1 MGITEKVEVGTSGL
15 AQANWAAIPVYSYHR
30 EAGLDIRM
38 A

>member
-1 MGITEKVEVGTSGL
+1 MGINRKVEVGTSGL
-15 AQANWAAIPVYSYHR
+15 ARANWAAIPVYSYYR